1 MKQYLNQLK
10 EVAYPRIRIAV
21 LDTGYNPKT
30 EFFSDRNRQPRL
42 QGWKDWAVESS
53 ACPRDDNGHG
63 SNVLSLLMKM
73 APMADMYVARVAK
86 NSAQLER
93 SSQSIADVKFF
104 DSYLP
109 ITFILTTFRPLPGRL
124 TNAKWILFAC
134 LSVFSGKKK
143 LMVNCH

>member
-1 MKQYLNQLK
+1 MKQYRNQVQK
-10 EVAYPRIRIAV
+10 EAYPRIRIAV
-21 LDTGYNPKT
+21 LDTGYNPNT
-30 EFFSDRNRQPRL
+30 EFFLDRDRQRRL
-42 QGWKDWAVESS
+42 RGWKDWAVESS
-53 ACPRDDNGHG
+53 AYPRDDNGHG

-73 APMADMYVARVAK
+73 APMADMYVARIAK

-104 DSYLP
+104 DPYLP
-109 ITFILTTFRPLPGRL
+109 ITFILTTFRPLPGRQ

-134 LSVFSGKKK
+134 LLVLPRKKK